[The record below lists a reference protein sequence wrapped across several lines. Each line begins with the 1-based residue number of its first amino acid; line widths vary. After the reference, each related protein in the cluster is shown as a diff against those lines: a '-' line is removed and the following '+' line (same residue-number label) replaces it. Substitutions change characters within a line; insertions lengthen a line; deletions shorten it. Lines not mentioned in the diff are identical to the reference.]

1 MKVPALRLPAWRPS
15 LDSLEGLGSRRVLL
29 YAIYTLFLFFIF
41 LFANFPHGLLL
52 QRLLSAIELPG
63 MRLDVGDAR
72 FAWWKGFELQRVHL
86 GPEDP
91 NRAAYLETTSLFVRP
106 GLDGLFSGRPRAF
119 TVNGP
124 LYGGSL
130 EGHFASGDMNRATV
144 TLDAVQLQRYPLFAE
159 LLSGGQL
166 AGVLSGALTV
176 EARGANTDELRAAG
190 ELELGD
196 ASLTDAKW
204 SGFVLPALRFD
215 GATAKFSVQ
224 GNRLEIQELHAEGP
238 ELTLVASGQVA
249 LREPVS
255 DSVLNLKLSV
265 APGPEAT
272 DQIKTL
278 LSFIPPPAKGAKAD
292 APRTVSGTLAKP
304 RIR

>member
-15 LDSLEGLGSRRVLL
+15 LDSLEGLGGRSVWL
-29 YAIYTLFLFFIF
+29 YTVYTLVLFVVF

-52 QRLLSAIELPG
+52 QRVLSAVEVPG
-63 MRLDVGDAR
+63 MRLEVGDAR
-72 FAWWKGFELQRVHL
+72 FAWWHGFELQRVHL
-86 GPEDP
+86 GPDDP
-91 NRAAYLETTSLFVRP
+91 TRPAYLEATSLFVRP
-106 GLDGLFSGRPRAF
+106 GIDGLFSGRPRAF
-119 TVNGP
+119 NVQGP
-124 LYGGSL
+124 LYGGYVN
-130 EGHFASGDMNRATV
+130 GQFASGDMNRATV
-144 TLDAVQLQRYPLFAE
+144 TLDAVALQQYPLFAE
-159 LLSGGQL
+159 LLQGGQL

-190 ELELGD
+190 EFELGG
-196 ASLTDAKW
+196 ASITDAKW
-204 SGFVLPALRFD
+204 SGFALPALHFD

-238 ELTLVASGQVA
+238 DLTLEASGQVA
-249 LREPVS
+249 LREPVG

-265 APGPEAT
+265 VPGAEAS

-278 LSFIPPPAKGAKAD
+278 LSFIPPPPKGAKAD
-292 APRTVSGTLAKP
+292 APRTLSGTLSKP